1 MDLNKQNI
9 SAQDLAERFNIGVKS
24 IYPLFRNNRLKHIR
38 INPNN
43 PKTWRTSEQ
52 WVKEYINSQVK
63 KGSIKEFVESE
74 IKRRQE
80 KKKTIDKTTLIE
92 AYHGRGSKNV

>member
-1 MDLNKQNI
+1 LRTGSCGKADGFKQAKHKR
-9 SAQDLAERFNIGVKS
+9 S
-24 IYPLFRNNRLKHIR
+24 RLG
-38 INPNN
+38 
-43 PKTWRTSEQ
+43 RTIQYRGEVYLSVVSQQPPQAHTHQEQ